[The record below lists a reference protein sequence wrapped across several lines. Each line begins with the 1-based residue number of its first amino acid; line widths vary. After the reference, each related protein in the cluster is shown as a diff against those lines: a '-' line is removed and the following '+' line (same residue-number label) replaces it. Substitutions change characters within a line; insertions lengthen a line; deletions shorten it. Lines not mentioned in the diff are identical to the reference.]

1 MCSTLRRLT
10 DTTDTRADESN
21 PRCEASLHLK
31 PVRHDSQ
38 RSRRQRCI
46 TRAGKDAIRD
56 HEMPVLRALS
66 HDNQTDHIHQA
77 DSSLYYITTTH
88 DGLQLLSYHINMYS
102 IEQNIFI
109 ILITSN
115 SYNILQYFT
124 QKPLGRENERKNRA
138 VKTLK
143 RKHACVSDGR
153 QQEEME
159 IEMDGVK

>member
-1 MCSTLRRLT
+1 
-10 DTTDTRADESN
+10 
-21 PRCEASLHLK
+21 
-31 PVRHDSQ
+31 
-38 RSRRQRCI
+38 
-46 TRAGKDAIRD
+46 
-56 HEMPVLRALS
+56 
-66 HDNQTDHIHQA
+66 
-77 DSSLYYITTTH
+77 
-88 DGLQLLSYHINMYS
+88 MYS